1 MRNIIGR
8 MLLLWV
14 AFVELVICW
23 VTWSLAFVK
32 AKKQAGNQKK
42 VVRARAS
49 LWGIALQGVGFSLV
63 WTYAR
68 PHGFE
73 KSSISLIISMILG
86 PPSVALAW
94 WATRHLGKQWRYEAA
109 LSDDH
114 DLIQTGPYSWVR
126 HPIYASMFGML
137 LATGAC
143 QAWWPMFAGGV
154 VAFLL
159 GTEVRVRAEERL
171 LRDRF
176 MDVFTAYRSRVRAY
190 IPFVR

>member
-1 MRNIIGR
+1 
-8 MLLLWV
+8 MLLLTV
-14 AFVELVICW
+14 AFVELVLCW
-23 VTWSLAFVK
+23 VIWSLAFVR

-49 LWGIALQGVGFSLV
+49 LWGIALQGSGFALV

-68 PHGFE
+68 PRGFE
-73 KSSISLIISMILG
+73 KSSILLIISMILG

-143 QAWWPMFAGGV
+143 QAWWPMFTGGV
-154 VAFLL
+154 IVFLI

-171 LRDRF
+171 LSDRF
-176 MDVFTAYRSRVRAY
+176 KDVFVAYRSRVRAY